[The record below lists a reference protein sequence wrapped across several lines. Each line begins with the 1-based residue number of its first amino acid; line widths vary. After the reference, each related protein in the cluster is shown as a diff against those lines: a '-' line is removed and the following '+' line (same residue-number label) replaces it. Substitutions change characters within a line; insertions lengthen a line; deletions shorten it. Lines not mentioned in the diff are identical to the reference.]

1 MFPKSHSSTD
11 HVEMVHWI
19 TQYSP
24 EPDSDE
30 LIGVPPLEFDDDENV
45 ERNEDTDFDW
55 E

>member
-11 HVEMVHWI
+11 HVEMIHWI

-24 EPDSDE
+24 DSSADE
-30 LIGVPPLEFDDDENV
+30 LAGVPSFDFDDDEEF
-45 ERNEDTDFDW
+45 EREEDADFDW